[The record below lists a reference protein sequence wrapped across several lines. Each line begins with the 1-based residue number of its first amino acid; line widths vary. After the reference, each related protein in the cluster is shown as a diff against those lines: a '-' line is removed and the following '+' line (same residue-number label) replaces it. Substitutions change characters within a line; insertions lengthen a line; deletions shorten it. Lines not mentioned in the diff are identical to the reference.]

1 MVQCNISPILGRRGY
16 ILLYHAH
23 EMQRAWLNGASAW
36 ASIGAEMLGKP
47 LMPMGYLGLG
57 ASASSALEVFAHASA
72 PRGKPA
78 FGIETV
84 TVEGADFAVVESL
97 VLKKPFGGLLKFRR
111 AGLADD
117 APKLLI
123 VAPMSG
129 HYATL
134 LRGTV
139 ERMVE
144 SCEVYITDWA
154 DARTVPLKDGRFDLD
169 DYIDYLI
176 EFLTFIGPDTDMMA
190 VCQPSVPALV
200 ATALMNADKHPA
212 RPATLTM
219 MGGPIDTRKAP
230 TTVNDLAMERPLSWF
245 RQTVIAT
252 VPFSYAGAGRKVY
265 PGFLQLASFMSMN
278 LGAHMKSH
286 FEMFKHLN
294 AGDDADAQASAQATK
309 DFYEEYRSV
318 CDMTAEFYL
327 QTVEEVFQKH
337 SIPNGTFEHRGKVVD
352 LGKINHTAILCIEGE
367 RDDIS
372 GIGQTKAALD
382 LATGLADSKKQYYL
396 AEGAGHYG
404 IFNGGRW
411 RNKIAPVV
419 EDFLAKHNSKTK
431 QANPKAAA

>member
-1 MVQCNISPILGRRGY
+1 M
-16 ILLYHAH
+16 LYQAH
-23 EMQRAWLNGASAW
+23 EMQRAWLTSASAW
-36 ASIGAEMLGKP
+36 ASIAAEALANP
-47 LMPMGYLGLG
+47 RLPMGYSGLGL
-57 ASASSALEVFAHASA
+57 AASSALEVFAHAAA

-78 FGIETV
+78 FGIDAV
-84 TVEGADFAVVESL
+84 TVEGRDYHVAEALVV
-97 VLKKPFGGLLKFRR
+97 KKPFGDLLKFRR
-111 AGLADD
+111 DGLAAD

-139 ERMVE
+139 ERMID
-144 SCEVYITDWA
+144 SYEVYITDWA
-154 DARTVPLKDGRFDLD
+154 DARNVPLKAGSFDLD

-176 EFLTFIGPDTDMMA
+176 EFLDFIGPDTHMMA
-190 VCQPSVPALV
+190 VCQPSVPALA
-200 ATALMNADKHPA
+200 ATALMNADRHPA

-219 MGGPIDTRKAP
+219 MGGPIDTRESP

-245 RQTVIAT
+245 EQTVIAT

-278 LGAHMKSH
+278 LESHISSH
-286 FEMFKHLN
+286 FEMFKHLT
-294 AGDDADAQASAQATK
+294 AGDEVSAQVTK

-318 CDMTAEFYL
+318 ADMTAEFYL

-352 LGKINHTAILCIEGE
+352 LGTIDHTAILCVEGE

-372 GIGQTKAALD
+372 GIGQTKAALA
-382 LATGLADSKKQYYL
+382 LATNLPASKKHYYL

-404 IFNGGRW
+404 IFNGNRW
-411 RNKIAPVV
+411 RKQIAPVV
-419 EDFLAKHNSKTK
+419 EQFIAQHGAKSGKK
-431 QANPKAAA
+431 GLKAVA